1 MANNLYALLV
11 GVNDYPDP
19 IPRLRGCLNDIA
31 AMTAFLE
38 TRCAETSTQ
47 LHLHTLKNEEATRD
61 AVIAA
66 FRSHL
71 GKAAA
76 GDQALFGFSGHG
88 SQEAAPPEFWHLEP
102 DRLNE
107 TLVCWDSRTSGGRDL
122 ADKELASLIAE
133 VADKNPRITILLDCC
148 HSGSGS
154 RLLNTR
160 YVEPDRRQ
168 RPIESYWL
176 GDQQATRDLKRPDG
190 KLEISQ
196 GRHVLLAACRDA
208 ETAKEY
214 NSKQR
219 GAFSYFLL
227 ETLQQACSPL
237 SYRDV
242 FRRTDALI
250 RGQVP
255 NQSPQLEATHPEDL
269 DLGFL
274 GNTTTQTRPY
284 FTVSYNQ
291 QMQDWI
297 IDCGAVHGIPTP
309 MGQET
314 TQLAIFSFDAAA
326 DAMER
331 YSQAIARAS
340 VIEVLPQQSR
350 LSLSNA
356 ADLQTHQTYKA
367 VIAQMPLPPLAVAM
381 EGDEEG
387 CRWVR
392 DAIAA
397 AGFDQ
402 TASMYVQLAAD
413 PDQAKFK
420 VIAADGKYA
429 ITDPTRQNLLVS
441 ELTGYHLS
449 TANQVVQRL
458 EHMARWNTVVEMDSS
473 ATSQIPADAIELQI
487 FQDEREIT
495 ASPVVLEYQYRGGRW
510 TQPTFTLKLTN
521 RWERPLYCA
530 VFDLTERYA
539 IDPSLFEA
547 GGVWLQPEEEAWALG
562 RKPIFASVPKVLWEQ
577 GVTEYRD
584 ILKLIAS
591 TAEFDARLMA
601 QKALDTPRSRAA
613 VRSMGRRSGLLNQ
626 LMQRVQTRELGAES
640 EEAELFDDWMTQ
652 QVSITTVRPLNSV
665 KLPQSG
671 SAADLGAGVKVHPHP
686 ALQANV
692 QLTSLPQVSRTLD
705 QPNLPAIFS
714 QDSADSDRLY
724 FTRSRGADPGLSV
737 LELNT
742 LVADSAG
749 TVTPDEPLRISL
761 EFSLGEG
768 EYVLPI
774 AFDGEFYLP
783 LGRSQPTPDGADIVL
798 DHLPPP
804 MAPGERSLGGTIRI
818 FFQKIMS
825 RKLGLAFEY
834 PQLSGIYLLGSGR
847 VVYEKEPTVLQ
858 PQIAQAK
865 RILLLIHGLFGNTP
879 SLIADLQSGD
889 ACARFLS
896 DRYDLILG
904 LDYESFNTS
913 VEDTARLLKQRLERV
928 GLGANHRKH
937 LDVVGFELG
946 GLIGRWLVERE
957 EGNAMVNHLVLV
969 GAPNAGTP
977 WATMQNWLTAA
988 LGIGLNSLST
998 VAWPVKVIGSL
1009 VAAMEAFDV
1018 TLDQMQPG
1026 SALLQSLAASPDP
1039 GVAYSVLYGNASI
1052 NPSVLSTEGRA
1063 KSLLQRLLDK
1073 LLGNAANLAFLGQP
1087 NDLFASAHSLKL
1099 STGSRALSPAMEES
1113 LCDHFTYFSS
1123 PEGQAALIQVLSRL

>member
-11 GVNDYPDP
+11 GINNYPDP
-19 IPRLRGCLNDIA
+19 IPQLRGCLNDVA

-38 TRCAETSTQ
+38 TRCAEESTQ
-47 LHLHTLKNEEATRD
+47 LHLLTLKNEEATRD

-66 FRSHL
+66 FRTHL
-71 GKAAA
+71 GQAGE
-76 GDQALFGFSGHG
+76 GDQALFSFSGHG
-88 SQEAAPPEFWHLEP
+88 SQEAAPPELWHLEP
-102 DRLNE
+102 DRMNE
-107 TLVCWDSRTSGGRDL
+107 TLVCWDSRSPGSRDL
-122 ADKELASLIAE
+122 ADKELASLIAA
-133 VADKNPRITILLDCC
+133 VAAQNPRITILLDCC

-160 YVEPDRRQ
+160 YIEPDRRQ

-176 GDQQATRDLKRPDG
+176 GNQQITRDTERSAG
-190 KLEISQ
+190 RIEIPQ
-196 GRHVLLAACRDA
+196 GRHVLLAACRDT

-227 ETLQQACSPL
+227 ETLQHALSPL

-242 FRRTDALI
+242 FRRADALI

-274 GNTTTQTRPY
+274 GRTATQTRPY
-284 FTVSYNQ
+284 FTVSHHQ
-291 QMQDWI
+291 TQGWI
-297 IDCGAVHGIPTP
+297 IDGGAVHGIPTP

-314 TQLAIFSFDAAA
+314 TQLAIFPFDAAA

-331 YSQAIARAS
+331 YSQAIALAS

-350 LSLSNA
+350 LSLTHSA
-356 ADLQTHQTYKA
+356 ELQIRQTYKA
-367 VIAQMPLPPLAVAM
+367 VIAQLPLPPLEVAL

-392 DAIAA
+392 DAIAS

-402 TASMYVQLAAD
+402 TASVYVQLATD
-413 PDQAKFK
+413 PEQAKFK
-420 VIAADGKYA
+420 VIATEGKYA

-441 ELTGYHLS
+441 ALTGYHIS
-449 TANQVVQRL
+449 VATQVAQQL
-458 EHMARWNTVVEMDSS
+458 EHMARWNTVVEMESP

-487 FQDEREIT
+487 FQEGEELT
-495 ASPVVLEYQYRGGRW
+495 ASSFVLEYQYRGGRW
-510 TQPTFTLKLTN
+510 VQPTFTLKLTN
-521 RWERPLYCA
+521 RWHRPLYCA

-547 GGVWLQPEEEAWALG
+547 GGVWLQPGEEAWALG
-562 RKPIFASVPKVLWEQ
+562 RKPIYASVPRELWEQ

-601 QKALDTPRSRAA
+601 QKKLDTPRSRAA
-613 VRSMGRRSGLLNQ
+613 VRSIGHRPSWLNR

-640 EEAELFDDWMTQ
+640 EEAEVFDDWMTQ
-652 QVSITTVRPLNSV
+652 QVSITTVRPLHSV
-665 KLPQSG
+665 RLPQSG
-671 SAADLGAGVKVHPHP
+671 SVKDIGAGVKVHPHP
-686 ALQANV
+686 TLQANV

-705 QPNLPAIFS
+705 QPTLPSIFS
-714 QDSADSDRLY
+714 QDSAESDRFY

-737 LELNT
+737 LELNN
-742 LVADSAG
+742 LVSDTVGA
-749 TVTPDEPLRISL
+749 VTPDAPLRISL
-761 EFSLGEG
+761 EFSLAEG
-768 EYVLPI
+768 EYILPI

-783 LGRSQPTPDGADIVL
+783 LGRSQPTPNGADIVL
-798 DHLPPP
+798 DRLPQP
-804 MAPGERSLGGTIRI
+804 MAQGERSLGGAIRI

-834 PQLSGIYLLGSGR
+834 PQLSGIYLLGDGR

-865 RILLLIHGLFGNTP
+865 RILLLIHGLFGDTP
-879 SLIADLQSGD
+879 SLIADLQAGGE
-889 ACARFLS
+889 CARFLGKH
-896 DRYDLILG
+896 YDLILG

-913 VEDTARLLKQRLERV
+913 VEDTARQLKQRLEAV
-928 GLGANHRKH
+928 GLGANPKKQ
-937 LDVVGFELG
+937 LDVIGYELG
-946 GLIGRWLVERE
+946 GLIGRWFVERE
-957 EGNAMVNHLVLV
+957 GGNESVNHLVLV

-977 WATMQNWLTAA
+977 WATVQAWATAA
-988 LGIGLNSLST
+988 LGIGLNSLSM

-1026 SALLQSLAASPDP
+1026 SALLKSLEASPDP

-1052 NPSVLSTEGRA
+1052 KPSALSTGADDA
-1063 KSLLQRLLDK
+1063 KSLLRRLLDK
-1073 LLGNAANLAFLGQP
+1073 LLGGIANLAFLRQP
-1087 NDLFASAHSLKL
+1087 NDLFASAYSLKL
-1099 STGSRALSPAMEES
+1099 AAKSHDLVPAIQETM
-1113 LCDHFTYFSS
+1113 CDHFTYLSS
-1123 PEGQAALIQVLSRL
+1123 PSGQEALVQVLTRF